1 MEGNNTSAPAAP
13 AAESNTTNL
22 NANSEAIGLLE
33 GEVAEESSE
42 ASGEANSASN
52 GNVEAKASSGNEPS
66 KTEVKKAAEKIDAK
80 PVKGEPGKFAIKVD
94 GEVIELSKEDMVKYA
109 QLGKAG
115 QARMEEAS
123 RIKSEAL
130 QLVKMLRDN
139 PEAVLADPY
148 ILGSEEKVIEL
159 AQKILSRKLENEQK
173 SPEMKEK
180 EKLQKEL
187 EDLRNKV
194 KQDEEERQSAEYNRL
209 VAQQEAQL
217 EEQITEAFETSGLPK
232 SPFVLKRLA
241 DVMISGAENNKD
253 ISPKQALA
261 IVRRE
266 MQKDIRDL
274 METMPEDALEEYISA
289 EKVQKLR
296 SRQLAKARATQ
307 PAVAKPTQVRDTGN
321 APTEAKKPEKI
332 NMRKFLRG

>member
-187 EDLRNKV
+187 QDLRDKV

-307 PAVAKPTQVRDTGN
+307 PAVAKPTQVRDAGN